1 MLRQI
6 IAAEAIA
13 VAVMAG
19 PVPWPPRGGLR
30 GEALPASAE
39 NLAAAH
45 VIRSA
50 ISDDRGGIVQRQ
62 DLWNLRRRRSKVC
75 IAQLHCIAEQLVV
88 ELVDL
93 EEFAKL
99 LFGEQAAAVAVAAA
113 LAAAPKLTEAD
124 TTLSPKERRCTR
136 VLGESIESSP
146 IPTCSTQGINKYII
160 YGLFLPW

>member
-99 LFGEQAAAVAVAAA
+99 LFGERHGFVCPLARILVGWPPNRANLPSAVCPHRSGRA
-113 LAAAPKLTEAD
+113 
-124 TTLSPKERRCTR
+124 S
-136 VLGESIESSP
+136 
-146 IPTCSTQGINKYII
+146 
-160 YGLFLPW
+160 